1 MNPGERLALES
12 HLKTLRLPSVK
23 RDYAKTAAD
32 ALSEGTS
39 HECYLLRLTESE
51 VADREQRA
59 FAKRLKDAR
68 LPSKKTLADFDF
80 AAMPSLDP
88 MKVYRLAECE
98 FAGKGENVLL
108 VGGSGTGKTHLATA
122 LAIAACKLKLSVR
135 FFTVSGLVETL
146 IEARS
151 ERALMR
157 MRAALKKPDLL
168 VLDELGFVPLPASGA
183 ELLFDIVSD
192 RYEKGSIVLTT
203 NLAFEEWVSVLTS
216 EALTHAMLDRL
227 THHVHIVQMNGRS
240 YRLSESLAKRNVTF
254 QEAKDAS
261 A

>member
-12 HLKTLRLPSVK
+12 HLRILRLPSVK
-23 RDYAKTAAD
+23 RDYARTAAD
-32 ALSEGTS
+32 ALGEGTS
-39 HECYLLRLTESE
+39 HENYLLRLIESE

-68 LPSKKTLADFDF
+68 LPGRKTLADFDF

-88 MKVYRLAECE
+88 MKVHRLAACE
-98 FAGKGENVLL
+98 FVPRRENVLL

-122 LAIAACKLKLSVR
+122 LGIAACNLKLSVR
-135 FFTVSGLVETL
+135 FFTVSALVETL

-168 VLDELGFVPLPASGA
+168 ILDELGFVPLPATGA
-183 ELLFDIVSD
+183 ELLFEIVAD

-203 NLAFEEWVSVLTS
+203 NLAFEEWVSVLAS
-216 EALTHAMLDRL
+216 EPLTHAMLDRL
-227 THHVHIVQMNGRS
+227 THHVHILQMNGRS
-240 YRLSESLAKRNVTF
+240 YRLAQSLAQKG
-254 QEAKDAS
+254 A
-261 A
+261 